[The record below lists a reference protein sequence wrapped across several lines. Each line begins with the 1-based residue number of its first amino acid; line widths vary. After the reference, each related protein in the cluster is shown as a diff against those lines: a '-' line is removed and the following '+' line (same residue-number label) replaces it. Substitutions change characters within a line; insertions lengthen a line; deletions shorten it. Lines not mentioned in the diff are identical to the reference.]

1 MSFYLVIFR
10 FIILSIVKNAKLLI
24 VTMNVQNA
32 IQKIIV
38 KIFLMGSIL
47 ENVFVKKA
55 ITMICKILFVKN
67 APNFGDY

>member
-55 ITMICKILFVKN
+55 ITMICKMLFVKN

>member
-55 ITMICKILFVKN
+55 ITMICKIIIIKSKKRMKI
-67 APNFGDY
+67 